1 MPYTEYVCT
10 EVNPIIKSKEGVFK
24 AIFDVHSI
32 WAPSAVGNITL
43 TFGSSDCPG
52 CSPTAAWSL
61 VGSKSDN
68 GSRESPSMNLGFID
82 PPYDTFS
89 FNNNTY
95 DFDNFRD
102 STRNYC
108 EEGKDTCKPGWVP
121 GATVIHEFCHAL
133 GMLHEHQNNLFK
145 SNSIKLNKEAVI
157 RYYQDIGMTAEDAK
171 ANVLTR
177 YDCGSG
183 ACDYVGSEFDPKS
196 IMLYALPD
204 DWVEGPNPT
213 KPNFTLSA
221 LDKEWLGKVYPSKP
235 KESYPQITVQFIDAN
250 KTDVKWKQAWVA
262 KCMIEQLLPLVY
274 VGMRFV
280 FADGKSITYTPTTM
294 YVQPSKSIED
304 GSLGGPTMTPT
315 SAPTN
320 ASPES
325 TSVDNIIKTLQ
336 VETFRSD
343 GIFSKKYFK
352 GFNYSHIVVLVMLIL
367 VIILNVSFINKR
379 HRK

>member
-10 EVNPIIKSKEGVFK
+10 EVNPIIKSKDGVFK

-43 TFGSSDCPG
+43 TFGSADCSG

-61 VGSKSDN
+61 VGSKSNN
-68 GSRESPSMNLGFID
+68 GSKDSPSMNLGFID

-89 FNNNTY
+89 FNNKTY
-95 DFDNFRD
+95 DFNDFRD

-108 EEGKDTCKPGWVP
+108 EEGKDSCKPGWVP
-121 GATVIHEFCHAL
+121 GATVIHEFCHSL

-157 RYYQDIGMTAEDAK
+157 RYYQDIGMTAEDAE

-204 DWVEGPNPT
+204 DWVEGQNPT
-213 KPNFTLSA
+213 KPNFTLSS
-221 LDKEWLGKVYPSKP
+221 LDKEWLSKMYPSKP
-235 KESYPQITVQFIDAN
+235 KESYPQITVNFIDPN
-250 KTDVKWKQAWVA
+250 KRDIQWKQAWVA
-262 KCMIEQLLPLVY
+262 KCIMEQLLPLVY

-304 GSLGGPTMTPT
+304 RTMGDRPTTMTPT
-315 SAPTN
+315 SAPR
-320 ASPES
+320 
-325 TSVDNIIKTLQ
+325 
-336 VETFRSD
+336 VENFRSND
-343 GIFSKKYFK
+343 GIPKKYIE
-352 GFNYSHIVVLVMLIL
+352 GLNYSKLVVI
-367 VIILNVSFINKR
+367 VIIIITIILIIRIK
-379 HRK
+379 